1 MSKCLQRT
9 PLHAMHLEAGARMV
23 PFAGYNMPIQ
33 YPLGIKHEHLHCRN
47 QAGLFDISH
56 MGQLRLRANNLA
68 TAALALEALMPMD
81 ILTLQPGRQRYGLLT
96 NANGGILDDLM
107 ITHAG
112 DHYFMVVN
120 SACKLND
127 IAHLHASLPQSITL
141 EALHNQALLALQG
154 PAAVNVLEQLE
165 PAVREMKFM
174 QGQTLSLLGTHC
186 FISRAGYTGEDGFE
200 ISLPADRATEL
211 VSHLLDFDAVQWI
224 GLGARDCLRLEA
236 GLCLYGHDL
245 DSNTTP
251 VAAGLSWAIQPS
263 RRLGGDRSG
272 GFLGSGNILAE
283 LKSGPSHCRIGLLP
297 QGRAPVRQGSELCA
311 NNGAMIGRVTSG
323 SFGPTL
329 NAPIAM
335 GYVASQYA
343 IAGNQIYAIVRGQRR
358 PRRQR
363 RLVGRRC
370 GDLQWSLYQ

>member
-1 MSKCLQRT
+1 MSKCLQHT
-9 PLHAMHLEAGARMV
+9 PLHAMHLEAGARMA

-56 MGQLRLRANNLA
+56 MGQLRLRANNMA

-107 ITHAG
+107 ITHAN

-120 SACKLND
+120 GACKLND
-127 IAHLHASLPQSITL
+127 IAHLQASLPQSITL
-141 EALHNQALLALQG
+141 ETLHNQALLALQG
-154 PAAVNVLEQLE
+154 PAAVNVLEQLT
-165 PAVREMKFM
+165 PVVREMKFM
-174 QGQTLSLLGTHC
+174 QGKALSMLGTHC

-200 ISLPADRATEL
+200 ISLPADKAPEL
-211 VSHLLDFDAVQWI
+211 VKHLLEFDAVQWI

-272 GFLGSGNILAE
+272 GFLGSDNILTE
-283 LKSGPSHCRIGLLP
+283 LKSGSSHCRIGLLP
-297 QGRAPVRQGSELCA
+297 QGRAPIRQGSELCA
-311 NNGAMIGRVTSG
+311 NNGAIIGRVTSG

-329 NAPIAM
+329 NAPVAM
-335 GYVASQYA
+335 GYVMSQHA
-343 IAGNQIYAIVRGQRR
+343 MVGNQVYAIVRGQQR
-358 PRRQR
+358 PCKITPMPFVPHRYHR
-363 RLVGRRC
+363 
-370 GDLQWSLYQ
+370 S